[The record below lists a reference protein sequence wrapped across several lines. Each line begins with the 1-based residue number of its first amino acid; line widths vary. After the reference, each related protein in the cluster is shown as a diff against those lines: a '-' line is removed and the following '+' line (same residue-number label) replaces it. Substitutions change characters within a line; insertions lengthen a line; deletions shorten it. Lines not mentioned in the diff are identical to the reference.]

1 MVAQIWKNNVL
12 FQSTENSF
20 HCINWKKIDRIF
32 VWKFPEGTQRKRI
45 FSKLKNFSFKK
56 SALCNILLLN
66 ALSLVLLVM
75 VLGRRYVN
83 SLFKLFSRNRVVKC
97 SWDIGILDFCMI
109 SIKYKSIKKFKI
121 SKLLIRFFN
130 HMMFKIHIRAK
141 NMSISMYTLP
151 LTRNHTRH
159 LNPFVM
165 QLSSNCLLITLQFS
179 RLADDVNNWLAN
191 LMPFIKIFKGLLLI
205 LAVYWTTEIE
215 IWYYLEY
222 KMYEKSDFYHYCKIV
237 L

>member
-1 MVAQIWKNNVL
+1 MCYFNPLRIHFIVL
-12 FQSTENSF
+12 TGKRLIAFLSGSFQKEHRGKGYF
-20 HCINWKKIDRIF
+20 LNWKTF
-32 VWKFPEGTQRKRI
+32 H
-45 FSKLKNFSFKK
+45 LKK
-56 SALCNILLLN
+56 STLCNILLLN

-83 SLFKLFSRNRVVKC
+83 SLFKLFSRNRVVKY

-109 SIKYKSIKKFKI
+109 SIKYKSIKKIKI

-159 LNPFVM
+159 LNPSVM
-165 QLSSNCLLITLQFS
+165 QLSSECLLITLQFS
-179 RLADDVNNWLAN
+179 RLGDDVNSWLAN

-222 KMYEKSDFYHYCKIV
+222 KMHEKSDFYHYCKIV